1 MSKEAFSIFDILR
14 EQGVLKEAEGDEN
27 TSDGASAT
35 GGNNEADNGEDNETG
50 GEDMAGGNDDFD
62 IDASLDDGEDE
73 GGEGDMGENPE
84 SSPSDSDG
92 SSGSDS
98 ANGEDSDEEVNDDNT
113 DIFSSLS
120 AEEQQIKIKELKG
133 LYQQMYTSCDEIL
146 ERINNLE
153 FTEDSLPVMTR
164 ITYALYDLKKYISE
178 YIISIFPRKSYI
190 ENDIAFNRFL
200 MILNSVKDI
209 LTRYQK
215 KAERDD
221 S

>member
-27 TSDGASAT
+27 TSDGAST
-35 GGNNEADNGEDNETG
+35 TDNNNEADNGEDNETG
-50 GEDMAGGNDDFD
+50 EEDIAGGDDDFD
-62 IDASLDDGEDE
+62 IDASLDDGED
-73 GGEGDMGENPE
+73 GGENSD
-84 SSPSDSDG
+84 SSPSDSDDG
-92 SSGSDS
+92 GSGSDS
-98 ANGEDSDEEVNDDNT
+98 AGGDNNSDEEVNDDNT

-133 LYQQMYTSCDEIL
+133 LYQQMYTSCDEL
-146 ERINNLE
+146 LDRINNLDY
-153 FTEDSLPVMTR
+153 TEDSLPIMTR

-178 YIISIFPRKSYI
+178 YIISIFPRKSFI

-209 LTRYQK
+209 LCRYQK
-215 KAERDD
+215 KSERDD

>member
-27 TSDGASAT
+27 TSDGAST
-35 GGNNEADNGEDNETG
+35 TDNNSEADNGEDNETG
-50 GEDMAGGNDDFD
+50 EEDIAGGDDDFD
-62 IDASLDDGEDE
+62 IDASLDDGDD
-73 GGEGDMGENPE
+73 GGENPD
-84 SSPSDSDG
+84 SSPSDSDDG
-92 SSGSDS
+92 GSGSDS
-98 ANGEDSDEEVNDDNT
+98 AGGDNNSDEEVNDDNT

-133 LYQQMYTSCDEIL
+133 LYQQMYTSCDEL
-146 ERINNLE
+146 LDRINNLE
-153 FTEDSLPVMTR
+153 FTEDSLPVMNR

-178 YIISIFPRKSYI
+178 YIISIFPRKSFI

-209 LTRYQK
+209 LCRYQK
-215 KAERDD
+215 KSERDD

>member
-27 TSDGASAT
+27 TSDGAST
-35 GGNNEADNGEDNETG
+35 TDNNNEADNGEDNETG
-50 GEDMAGGNDDFD
+50 EEDIAGGDDDFD
-62 IDASLDDGEDE
+62 IDASLDDGED
-73 GGEGDMGENPE
+73 GGENSD
-84 SSPSDSDG
+84 SSPSDSDDG
-92 SSGSDS
+92 GSGSDS
-98 ANGEDSDEEVNDDNT
+98 AGGDNNSDEEVNDDNT
-113 DIFSSLS
+113 GIFSSLS

-133 LYQQMYTSCDEIL
+133 LYQQMYTSCDEL
-146 ERINNLE
+146 LDRINNLE
-153 FTEDSLPVMTR
+153 FTEDSLPIMTR

-209 LTRYQK
+209 LCRYQK
-215 KAERDD
+215 KSERDD

>member
-27 TSDGASAT
+27 TSDGAST
-35 GGNNEADNGEDNETG
+35 TDNNNNEADNGGDNKTG
-50 GEDMAGGNDDFD
+50 EEDMAGGNDDFD
-62 IDASLDDGEDE
+62 IDASLDDGD
-73 GGEGDMGENPE
+73 DDGENPE
-84 SSPSDSDG
+84 SSPSDSDDG

-98 ANGEDSDEEVNDDNT
+98 AGSDNNSDEEVNDDNT

-133 LYQQMYTSCDEIL
+133 LYQQMYTSCDEL
-146 ERINNLE
+146 LDRINNLDY
-153 FTEDSLPVMTR
+153 TEDSLPIMTR

-178 YIISIFPRKSYI
+178 YIISIFPRKSFI

-209 LTRYQK
+209 LSRYQK
-215 KAERDD
+215 KSERDD

>member
-1 MSKEAFSIFDILR
+1 MSNEAFSIFDILR

-27 TSDGASAT
+27 SSDGAST
-35 GGNNEADNGEDNETG
+35 TDNNSEADNGEDNETG
-50 GEDMAGGNDDFD
+50 EEDIAGGDDDFD
-62 IDASLDDGEDE
+62 IDASLDDGDD
-73 GGEGDMGENPE
+73 GGENSE
-84 SSPSDSDG
+84 SSPSDSDDDG
-92 SSGSDS
+92 SGSDS
-98 ANGEDSDEEVNDDNT
+98 AGSDNSDSDEEVNDDNT

-133 LYQQMYTSCDEIL
+133 LYQQMYTSCDEL
-146 ERINNLE
+146 LDRINNLE
-153 FTEDSLPVMTR
+153 FTEDSLPIMTR

-209 LTRYQK
+209 LSRYQK
-215 KAERDD
+215 KSERDD

>member
-27 TSDGASAT
+27 TSDGAST
-35 GGNNEADNGEDNETG
+35 TDNNNEADNGEDNKTG
-50 GEDMAGGNDDFD
+50 EEDMAGGDDDFD
-62 IDASLDDGEDE
+62 IDASLDDGED
-73 GGEGDMGENPE
+73 GGENSE
-84 SSPSDSDG
+84 SSPSDSDDG
-92 SSGSDS
+92 GSGSDS
-98 ANGEDSDEEVNDDNT
+98 AGGDNNSDEEVNDDNT

-133 LYQQMYTSCDEIL
+133 LYQQMYTSCDEL
-146 ERINNLE
+146 LDRINNLDY
-153 FTEDSLPVMTR
+153 TEDSLPIMTR

-178 YIISIFPRKSYI
+178 YIISIFPRKSFI

-209 LTRYQK
+209 LSRYQK
-215 KAERDD
+215 KSERDD

>member
-27 TSDGASAT
+27 TSDGAST
-35 GGNNEADNGEDNETG
+35 TDNNNEADNGEDNETG
-50 GEDMAGGNDDFD
+50 EEDMAGGDGDFD
-62 IDASLDDGEDE
+62 IDASLDDGDD
-73 GGEGDMGENPE
+73 GGENPD
-84 SSPSDSDG
+84 SSPSDSDDG
-92 SSGSDS
+92 GSGSDS
-98 ANGEDSDEEVNDDNT
+98 AGGDNSSDEEVNDDNT

-133 LYQQMYTSCDEIL
+133 LYQQMYTSCDEL
-146 ERINNLE
+146 LDRINNLE

-178 YIISIFPRKSYI
+178 YITSVFPRKSYI

-209 LTRYQK
+209 LSRYQK
-215 KAERDD
+215 KSERDD
-221 S
+221 I

>member
-27 TSDGASAT
+27 TSDGAST
-35 GGNNEADNGEDNETG
+35 TDNNNNEADNGEDNKTG
-50 GEDMAGGNDDFD
+50 EEDMAGGNDDFD
-62 IDASLDDGEDE
+62 IDASLDDGED
-73 GGEGDMGENPE
+73 GGENSE
-84 SSPSDSDG
+84 SSPSDSDDG
-92 SSGSDS
+92 GSGSDS
-98 ANGEDSDEEVNDDNT
+98 AGGDNNSDEEVNDDNT

-133 LYQQMYTSCDEIL
+133 LYQQMYTSCDEL
-146 ERINNLE
+146 LDRINNLE

-178 YIISIFPRKSYI
+178 YITSVFPRKSYI

-209 LTRYQK
+209 LSRYQK
-215 KAERDD
+215 KSERDD

>member
-1 MSKEAFSIFDILR
+1 MSNEAFSIFDILR

-27 TSDGASAT
+27 TSDGAST
-35 GGNNEADNGEDNETG
+35 TDNNNEADNGEDNETG
-50 GEDMAGGNDDFD
+50 EEDIAGGDDDFD
-62 IDASLDDGEDE
+62 IDASLDDGDD
-73 GGEGDMGENPE
+73 GGENSD
-84 SSPSDSDG
+84 SSPSDSDDG
-92 SSGSDS
+92 GSGSDS
-98 ANGEDSDEEVNDDNT
+98 AGGDNNSDEEVNDDNT

-133 LYQQMYTSCDEIL
+133 LYQQMYTSCDEL
-146 ERINNLE
+146 LDRINNLE

-178 YIISIFPRKSYI
+178 YITSVFPRKSYI

-209 LTRYQK
+209 LSRYQK
-215 KAERDD
+215 KSERDD

>member
-27 TSDGASAT
+27 TSDGAST
-35 GGNNEADNGEDNETG
+35 TDNNNEADNGEDNETG
-50 GEDMAGGNDDFD
+50 EEDIAGGDDDFD
-62 IDASLDDGEDE
+62 IDASLDDGED
-73 GGEGDMGENPE
+73 GGENSD
-84 SSPSDSDG
+84 SSPSDSDDG

-98 ANGEDSDEEVNDDNT
+98 AGGDNNSDEEVNDDNT

-133 LYQQMYTSCDEIL
+133 LYQQMYTSCDEL
-146 ERINNLE
+146 LDRINNLE
-153 FTEDSLPVMTR
+153 FTEDSLPIMTR

-178 YIISIFPRKSYI
+178 YIISIFPRKSFI

-209 LTRYQK
+209 LCRYQK
-215 KAERDD
+215 KSERDD

>member
-27 TSDGASAT
+27 TSDGAST
-35 GGNNEADNGEDNETG
+35 TDNNNEADNGENNETG
-50 GEDMAGGNDDFD
+50 EEDMAGGNDDFD
-62 IDASLDDGEDE
+62 IDASLDDGED
-73 GGEGDMGENPE
+73 GGENTE
-84 SSPSDSDG
+84 SSPSDSDDG
-92 SSGSDS
+92 GSGSDS
-98 ANGEDSDEEVNDDNT
+98 ADGGNNSDEEVNDDNT

-133 LYQQMYTSCDEIL
+133 LYQQMYTSCDEL
-146 ERINNLE
+146 LDRINNLE
-153 FTEDSLPVMTR
+153 FTEDSLPIMTR

-209 LTRYQK
+209 LSRYQK
-215 KAERDD
+215 KSERDD

>member
-27 TSDGASAT
+27 TSDGAST
-35 GGNNEADNGEDNETG
+35 TDNNNEADNGEDNETG
-50 GEDMAGGNDDFD
+50 EEDIAGGDDDFD
-62 IDASLDDGEDE
+62 IDASLDDGDD
-73 GGEGDMGENPE
+73 GGENSD
-84 SSPSDSDG
+84 SSPSDSDDG
-92 SSGSDS
+92 GSGSDS
-98 ANGEDSDEEVNDDNT
+98 ADGGNNSDEEVNDDNT

-133 LYQQMYTSCDEIL
+133 LYQQMYTSCDEL
-146 ERINNLE
+146 LDRINNLE
-153 FTEDSLPVMTR
+153 FTEDSLPVMNR

-178 YIISIFPRKSYI
+178 YIISVYPRKSYI

-209 LTRYQK
+209 LSRYQK
-215 KAERDD
+215 KSERDD

>member
-14 EQGVLKEAEGDEN
+14 DQGVLKEAEGDEN
-27 TSDGASAT
+27 TSDGAST
-35 GGNNEADNGEDNETG
+35 TDNNNEADNGEDNETG
-50 GEDMAGGNDDFD
+50 EEDITGGDDDFD
-62 IDASLDDGEDE
+62 IDASLDDGDD
-73 GGEGDMGENPE
+73 GGENPD
-84 SSPSDSDG
+84 SSPSDSDDG
-92 SSGSDS
+92 GSGSDS
-98 ANGEDSDEEVNDDNT
+98 AGDDNNSDEEVNDDNT

-133 LYQQMYTSCDEIL
+133 LYQQMYTSCDEL
-146 ERINNLE
+146 LDRINNLE

-164 ITYALYDLKKYISE
+164 ITYSLYDLKKYISE

-209 LTRYQK
+209 LSRYQK
-215 KAERDD
+215 KSERDD

>member
-27 TSDGASAT
+27 TSDGAST
-35 GGNNEADNGEDNETG
+35 TDNNNEADNGEDNETG
-50 GEDMAGGNDDFD
+50 EEDIAGGDDDFD
-62 IDASLDDGEDE
+62 IDASLDDGDD
-73 GGEGDMGENPE
+73 GGENPE
-84 SSPSDSDG
+84 SSPSDSDDG
-92 SSGSDS
+92 GSGSDS
-98 ANGEDSDEEVNDDNT
+98 AGGDNNSDEEVNDDNT

-133 LYQQMYTSCDEIL
+133 LYQQMYTSCDEL
-146 ERINNLE
+146 LDRINNLE
-153 FTEDSLPVMTR
+153 FTEDSLPIMNR

-209 LTRYQK
+209 LCRYQK
-215 KAERDD
+215 KSERDD

>member
-27 TSDGASAT
+27 TSDGAST
-35 GGNNEADNGEDNETG
+35 TNNNEVDNGEDNETG
-50 GEDMAGGNDDFD
+50 EEDIAGGDDDFD
-62 IDASLDDGEDE
+62 IDASLDDGEDS
-73 GGEGDMGENPE
+73 GENSE
-84 SSPSDSDG
+84 SSPSDSDDG
-92 SSGSDS
+92 GSGSDS
-98 ANGEDSDEEVNDDNT
+98 ADGDNNSDEEVNDDNT

-133 LYQQMYTSCDEIL
+133 LYQQMYTSCDEL
-146 ERINNLE
+146 LDRINNLDY
-153 FTEDSLPVMTR
+153 TEDSLPIMTR

-178 YIISIFPRKSYI
+178 YIISIFPRKSFI

-209 LTRYQK
+209 LCRYQK
-215 KAERDD
+215 KSERDD

>member
-27 TSDGASAT
+27 TSDGAST
-35 GGNNEADNGEDNETG
+35 TDNNNEADNGEDNETG
-50 GEDMAGGNDDFD
+50 EEDIAGGDDDFD
-62 IDASLDDGEDE
+62 IDASLDDGED
-73 GGEGDMGENPE
+73 GGENSD
-84 SSPSDSDG
+84 SSPSDSDDG
-92 SSGSDS
+92 GSGSDS
-98 ANGEDSDEEVNDDNT
+98 AGSDNSDEEVNDDNT

-133 LYQQMYTSCDEIL
+133 LYQQMYTSCDEL
-146 ERINNLE
+146 LDRINNLE
-153 FTEDSLPVMTR
+153 FTEDSLPIMTR

-178 YIISIFPRKSYI
+178 YIISIFPRKSFI

-209 LTRYQK
+209 LCRYQK
-215 KAERDD
+215 KSERDD

>member
-14 EQGVLKEAEGDEN
+14 EQGLLKEAEGDEN
-27 TSDGASAT
+27 TSDEAST
-35 GGNNEADNGEDNETG
+35 TDNNNEADNGEDNETSE
-50 GEDMAGGNDDFD
+50 EDMAGGNDDFD
-62 IDASLDDGEDE
+62 IDASLDDGD
-73 GGEGDMGENPE
+73 DDGENSD
-84 SSPSDSDG
+84 SSPSDSDDG
-92 SSGSDS
+92 GSGSDS
-98 ANGEDSDEEVNDDNT
+98 AGSDNSDEEVNDDNT

-133 LYQQMYTSCDEIL
+133 LYQQMYTSCDEL
-146 ERINNLE
+146 LDRINNLE
-153 FTEDSLPVMTR
+153 FTEDSLPIMTR

-178 YIISIFPRKSYI
+178 YIISIFPRKSFI

-209 LTRYQK
+209 LSRYQK
-215 KAERDD
+215 KSERDD

>member
-27 TSDGASAT
+27 TSDEAST
-35 GGNNEADNGEDNETG
+35 TDNNNEADNGENETG
-50 GEDMAGGNDDFD
+50 EEDMAGGDDDFD
-62 IDASLDDGEDE
+62 IDASLDDGDD
-73 GGEGDMGENPE
+73 GGEDPD
-84 SSPSDSDG
+84 SSPSDSDDG
-92 SSGSDS
+92 GSGSDS
-98 ANGEDSDEEVNDDNT
+98 AGGNNNSDEEVNDDNT

-133 LYQQMYTSCDEIL
+133 LYQQMYTSCDEL
-146 ERINNLE
+146 LDRINNLE

-190 ENDIAFNRFL
+190 ENDITFNRFL

-209 LTRYQK
+209 LSRYQK
-215 KAERDD
+215 KSERDD

>member
-35 GGNNEADNGEDNETG
+35 NNNEADNGEDNETG
-50 GEDMAGGNDDFD
+50 EEDMAGGDDDFD
-62 IDASLDDGEDE
+62 IDASLDDGED
-73 GGEGDMGENPE
+73 GGENSE
-84 SSPSDSDG
+84 SSPSDSDDG

-98 ANGEDSDEEVNDDNT
+98 AGGDNNSDEEVNDDNT

-133 LYQQMYTSCDEIL
+133 LYQQMYTSCDEL
-146 ERINNLE
+146 LDRINNLDY
-153 FTEDSLPVMTR
+153 TEDSLPIMTR

-209 LTRYQK
+209 LSRYQK
-215 KAERDD
+215 KSERDD

>member
-27 TSDGASAT
+27 TSDGAST
-35 GGNNEADNGEDNETG
+35 TDNNNEADNGEDNETG
-50 GEDMAGGNDDFD
+50 EEDMASGNDDFD
-62 IDASLDDGEDE
+62 IDASLDDGEDS
-73 GGEGDMGENPE
+73 GENTE
-84 SSPSDSDG
+84 SSPSDSDDG

-98 ANGEDSDEEVNDDNT
+98 AGGDNNSDEEVNDDNT

-133 LYQQMYTSCDEIL
+133 LYQQMYTSCDEL
-146 ERINNLE
+146 LDRINNLDY
-153 FTEDSLPVMTR
+153 TEDSLPIMTR

-178 YIISIFPRKSYI
+178 YIISIFPRKSFI

-209 LTRYQK
+209 LSRYQK
-215 KAERDD
+215 KSERDD

>member
-27 TSDGASAT
+27 TSDGAST
-35 GGNNEADNGEDNETG
+35 TDNNNEADNGENNETG
-50 GEDMAGGNDDFD
+50 EEDIAGGNDDDFD
-62 IDASLDDGEDE
+62 IDASLDDGD
-73 GGEGDMGENPE
+73 DSGENPE
-84 SSPSDSDG
+84 SSPSDSDDG
-92 SSGSDS
+92 GSGSDS
-98 ANGEDSDEEVNDDNT
+98 ADGGNNSDEEVNDDNT

-133 LYQQMYTSCDEIL
+133 LYQQMYTSCDEL
-146 ERINNLE
+146 LDRINNLE
-153 FTEDSLPVMTR
+153 FTEDSLPIMNR

-178 YIISIFPRKSYI
+178 YIISIFPRKSFI

-209 LTRYQK
+209 LSRYQK
-215 KAERDD
+215 KSERDD

>member
-27 TSDGASAT
+27 TSDGAST
-35 GGNNEADNGEDNETG
+35 TDNNNEADNGENNETG
-50 GEDMAGGNDDFD
+50 EEDIAGGDDDFD
-62 IDASLDDGEDE
+62 IDASLDDGED
-73 GGEGDMGENPE
+73 GGENSD
-84 SSPSDSDG
+84 SSPSDSDDG
-92 SSGSDS
+92 GSGSDS
-98 ANGEDSDEEVNDDNT
+98 AGGDNNSDEEVNDDNT

-133 LYQQMYTSCDEIL
+133 LYQQMYTSCDEL
-146 ERINNLE
+146 LDRINNLE
-153 FTEDSLPVMTR
+153 FTEDSLPVMNR

-209 LTRYQK
+209 LSRYQK
-215 KAERDD
+215 KSERDD

>member
-27 TSDGASAT
+27 TSDGAST
-35 GGNNEADNGEDNETG
+35 TDNNNEADNGENNETG
-50 GEDMAGGNDDFD
+50 EEDIAGGDDDFD
-62 IDASLDDGEDE
+62 IDASLDDGED
-73 GGEGDMGENPE
+73 GGENSD
-84 SSPSDSDG
+84 SSPSDSDHG
-92 SSGSDS
+92 GSGSDS
-98 ANGEDSDEEVNDDNT
+98 AGGDNNSDEEINDDNT

-133 LYQQMYTSCDEIL
+133 LYQQMYTSCDEL
-146 ERINNLE
+146 LDRINNLE
-153 FTEDSLPVMTR
+153 FTEDSLPIMSR

-178 YIISIFPRKSYI
+178 YIISIFPRKSFI

-209 LTRYQK
+209 LSRYQK
-215 KAERDD
+215 KSERDD

>member
-27 TSDGASAT
+27 TSDGAST
-35 GGNNEADNGEDNETG
+35 TDNNSEADNGEDNETG
-50 GEDMAGGNDDFD
+50 EEDIAGGDDDFD
-62 IDASLDDGEDE
+62 IDASLDDGD
-73 GGEGDMGENPE
+73 DDGENSD
-84 SSPSDSDG
+84 SSPSDSDDG
-92 SSGSDS
+92 GSGSDS
-98 ANGEDSDEEVNDDNT
+98 AGGDNNSDEEVNDDNT

-133 LYQQMYTSCDEIL
+133 LYQQMYTSCDEL
-146 ERINNLE
+146 LDRINNLE
-153 FTEDSLPVMTR
+153 FTEDSLPVMNR

-178 YIISIFPRKSYI
+178 YIISIFPRKSFI

-209 LTRYQK
+209 LSRYQK
-215 KAERDD
+215 KSERDD

>member
-27 TSDGASAT
+27 TSDEASAT
-35 GGNNEADNGEDNETG
+35 DNNNEADNGEANETG
-50 GEDMAGGNDDFD
+50 EEDMAGGDDDFD
-62 IDASLDDGEDE
+62 IDASLDDGDD
-73 GGEGDMGENPE
+73 GGENPE
-84 SSPSDSDG
+84 SSPSDSDDG
-92 SSGSDS
+92 GSGSDS
-98 ANGEDSDEEVNDDNT
+98 TGGDNSGEEVNDDNT

-133 LYQQMYTSCDEIL
+133 LYQQMYTSCDEL
-146 ERINNLE
+146 LDRINNLE
-153 FTEDSLPVMTR
+153 FTEDSLPIMSR

-209 LTRYQK
+209 LSRYQK
-215 KAERDD
+215 KSERDD

>member
-27 TSDGASAT
+27 TSDGAST
-35 GGNNEADNGEDNETG
+35 TDNNNEADNGEDNETG
-50 GEDMAGGNDDFD
+50 EEDMAGGDDDFD
-62 IDASLDDGEDE
+62 IDASLDDGED
-73 GGEGDMGENPE
+73 GGENSD
-84 SSPSDSDG
+84 SSPSDSDDG
-92 SSGSDS
+92 GSGSDS
-98 ANGEDSDEEVNDDNT
+98 ADGGNNSDEEVNDDNT

-133 LYQQMYTSCDEIL
+133 LYQQMYTSCDEL
-146 ERINNLE
+146 LDRINNLDY
-153 FTEDSLPVMTR
+153 TEDSLPIMTR

-178 YIISIFPRKSYI
+178 YIISIFPRKSFI

-209 LTRYQK
+209 LSRYQK
-215 KAERDD
+215 KSERDD

>member
-27 TSDGASAT
+27 TSDGAST
-35 GGNNEADNGEDNETG
+35 TDNNNEADNGGDNKTG
-50 GEDMAGGNDDFD
+50 EEDMAGGNDNFD
-62 IDASLDDGEDE
+62 IDASLDDGED
-73 GGEGDMGENPE
+73 GGENSE
-84 SSPSDSDG
+84 SSPSDSDDG
-92 SSGSDS
+92 GSGSDS
-98 ANGEDSDEEVNDDNT
+98 ADGGNNSDEEVNDDNT

-133 LYQQMYTSCDEIL
+133 LYQQMYTSCDEL
-146 ERINNLE
+146 LDRINNLE

-209 LTRYQK
+209 LSRYQK
-215 KAERDD
+215 KSERDD

>member
-27 TSDGASAT
+27 TSDGAST
-35 GGNNEADNGEDNETG
+35 TDNNNEADNGEDNETG
-50 GEDMAGGNDDFD
+50 EEDIAGGDDDFD
-62 IDASLDDGEDE
+62 IDASLDDGDD
-73 GGEGDMGENPE
+73 GGENPD
-84 SSPSDSDG
+84 SSPSDSDDG
-92 SSGSDS
+92 GSGSDS
-98 ANGEDSDEEVNDDNT
+98 AGGDNNSDEEVNDDNT

-133 LYQQMYTSCDEIL
+133 LYQQMYTSCDEL
-146 ERINNLE
+146 LDRINNLE

-164 ITYALYDLKKYISE
+164 ITYALYDLKKYVSE

-209 LTRYQK
+209 LSKYQK
-215 KAERDD
+215 KSEKDN

>member
-27 TSDGASAT
+27 TSDGAST
-35 GGNNEADNGEDNETG
+35 TDNNNEADNGGDNKTG
-50 GEDMAGGNDDFD
+50 EEDMAGGNDNFD
-62 IDASLDDGEDE
+62 IDASLDDGDD
-73 GGEGDMGENPE
+73 GGENSD
-84 SSPSDSDG
+84 SSPSDSDSDDG
-92 SSGSDS
+92 GSGSDS
-98 ANGEDSDEEVNDDNT
+98 AGGDTNSDEEVNDDNT

-133 LYQQMYTSCDEIL
+133 LYQQMYTSCDEL
-146 ERINNLE
+146 LDRINNLE

-178 YIISIFPRKSYI
+178 YITSVFPRKSYI

-209 LTRYQK
+209 LSRYQK
-215 KAERDD
+215 KSERDD

>member
-27 TSDGASAT
+27 TSDGAST
-35 GGNNEADNGEDNETG
+35 TDNNNEADNGEDNETG
-50 GEDMAGGNDDFD
+50 EEDMAGGNDDFD
-62 IDASLDDGEDE
+62 IDASLDDGED
-73 GGEGDMGENPE
+73 GGENTE
-84 SSPSDSDG
+84 SSPSSSDDG

-98 ANGEDSDEEVNDDNT
+98 AGSNNSDEEVNDDNT

-133 LYQQMYTSCDEIL
+133 LYQQMYTSCDEL
-146 ERINNLE
+146 LDRINNLE

-178 YIISIFPRKSYI
+178 YIISVFPRKSYI

-209 LTRYQK
+209 LSRYQK
-215 KAERDD
+215 KSERDD

>member
-27 TSDGASAT
+27 TSDGAST
-35 GGNNEADNGEDNETG
+35 TDNNNEADNGEDNETG
-50 GEDMAGGNDDFD
+50 EEDIAGGDDDFYF
-62 IDASLDDGEDE
+62 DASLDDGDD
-73 GGEGDMGENPE
+73 GGENPD
-84 SSPSDSDG
+84 SSQSDSDDG
-92 SSGSDS
+92 GSGSDS
-98 ANGEDSDEEVNDDNT
+98 AGGDNNSDEEVNDDNT

-133 LYQQMYTSCDEIL
+133 LYQQMYTSCDEL
-146 ERINNLE
+146 LDRINNLE

-178 YIISIFPRKSYI
+178 YIISIFPRKSFI

-209 LTRYQK
+209 LSRYQK
-215 KAERDD
+215 KSERDD

>member
-27 TSDGASAT
+27 TSDEAST
-35 GGNNEADNGEDNETG
+35 TDNNNNEADNGENNETSE
-50 GEDMAGGNDDFD
+50 EDMAGGNDDFD
-62 IDASLDDGEDE
+62 IDASLDDGED
-73 GGEGDMGENPE
+73 GGENSD
-84 SSPSDSDG
+84 SSPSDSDDG
-92 SSGSDS
+92 GSGSDS
-98 ANGEDSDEEVNDDNT
+98 AGGDNSSDEEVNDDNT

-133 LYQQMYTSCDEIL
+133 LYQQMYTSCDEL
-146 ERINNLE
+146 LDRINNLE
-153 FTEDSLPVMTR
+153 FTEDSLPVMNR

-209 LTRYQK
+209 LSKYQK
-215 KAERDD
+215 KSEKDN

>member
-27 TSDGASAT
+27 SSDGAST
-35 GGNNEADNGEDNETG
+35 TDNNSEADNGEDNETG
-50 GEDMAGGNDDFD
+50 EEDIAGGDDDFD
-62 IDASLDDGEDE
+62 IDASLDDGDD
-73 GGEGDMGENPE
+73 GGENSE
-84 SSPSDSDG
+84 SSPSDSDDDG
-92 SSGSDS
+92 SGSDS
-98 ANGEDSDEEVNDDNT
+98 AGSDNSDSDEEVNDDNT

-133 LYQQMYTSCDEIL
+133 LYQQMYTSCDEL
-146 ERINNLE
+146 LDRINNLE
-153 FTEDSLPVMTR
+153 FTEDSLPIMTR

-209 LTRYQK
+209 LSRYQK
-215 KAERDD
+215 KSERDD

>member
-27 TSDGASAT
+27 TSDEASAT
-35 GGNNEADNGEDNETG
+35 DNNNNEADNGENNETG
-50 GEDMAGGNDDFD
+50 EEDMAGGDDDFD
-62 IDASLDDGEDE
+62 IDASLDDGDD
-73 GGEGDMGENPE
+73 GGENPE
-84 SSPSDSDG
+84 SSPSDSDDG
-92 SSGSDS
+92 SGSDS
-98 ANGEDSDEEVNDDNT
+98 AGGDNNSDEEVNDDNT

-133 LYQQMYTSCDEIL
+133 LYQQMYTSCDEL
-146 ERINNLE
+146 LDRINNLE
-153 FTEDSLPVMTR
+153 FTEDSLPIMTR

-178 YIISIFPRKSYI
+178 YIISVYPRKSYI

-209 LTRYQK
+209 LSRYQK
-215 KAERDD
+215 KSERDD

>member
-1 MSKEAFSIFDILR
+1 MSNEAFSIFDILR

-27 TSDGASAT
+27 SSDEAST
-35 GGNNEADNGEDNETG
+35 TDNNNEADNGENNETG
-50 GEDMAGGNDDFD
+50 EEDIAGGDDDFD
-62 IDASLDDGEDE
+62 IDASLDDGDD
-73 GGEGDMGENPE
+73 GGENSD
-84 SSPSDSDG
+84 SSPSDSDDG
-92 SSGSDS
+92 GSGSDS
-98 ANGEDSDEEVNDDNT
+98 AGGDNNSDEEVNDDNT

-133 LYQQMYTSCDEIL
+133 LYQQMYTSCDEL
-146 ERINNLE
+146 LDRINNLE

-178 YIISIFPRKSYI
+178 YIISVFPRKSYI

-209 LTRYQK
+209 LSRYQK
-215 KAERDD
+215 KSERDD

>member
-27 TSDGASAT
+27 TSDGAST
-35 GGNNEADNGEDNETG
+35 TDNNNEADNGEDNETG
-50 GEDMAGGNDDFD
+50 EEDIAGGDDDFD
-62 IDASLDDGEDE
+62 IDASLDDGDD
-73 GGEGDMGENPE
+73 GG
-84 SSPSDSDG
+84 
-92 SSGSDS
+92 SGSDS
-98 ANGEDSDEEVNDDNT
+98 AGGDNSSDEEVNDDNT

-133 LYQQMYTSCDEIL
+133 LYQQMYTSCDEL
-146 ERINNLE
+146 LDRINNLE

-209 LTRYQK
+209 LSRYQK
-215 KAERDD
+215 KSERDD